1 MSKLMIERL
10 HLATTLIS
18 TYHNEHPLHP
28 PLPFFRLRPRQELH
42 ASSRSFL
49 VVLEGEKGSCYQ
61 DRVHDPKGRGI
72 VILIALI
79 RHRPHVSN
87 SRHHE
92 YDGDLALGFE
102 KIHFARPVLERSL
115 KAIHLSFLSLVVRIV
130 AYFVVYRLVL
140 LAIQHVYCL
149 QQSLIVAFFS
159 RKERIVRGP
168 QVARVSSISPA
179 STENGGKRPKKNGIF
194 EIGHPCGHFNV
205 SRHYLVT
212 KDSSLSRQF
221 WFERQVEARCHSC
234 FSTFLDVPNWQITK
248 LLKRAILKVRLP
260 VTGALNVF
268 LIRWWFKTFQTS
280 YRARASCL
288 CRVRMALPR
297 MSCRQNVVFYREPR
311 LPCKQMGVVCPR

>member
-1 MSKLMIERL
+1 MYTAYSKALLLPSSQGRSGLSEDPKSLESRASPQHRRRTEEKDQRKTESLKSVIP
-10 HLATTLIS
+10 AVIS
-18 TYHNEHPLHP
+18 T
-28 PLPFFRLRPRQELH
+28 
-42 ASSRSFL
+42 
-49 VVLEGEKGSCYQ
+49 
-61 DRVHDPKGRGI
+61 
-72 VILIALI
+72 
-79 RHRPHVSN
+79 
-87 SRHHE
+87 
-92 YDGDLALGFE
+92 
-102 KIHFARPVLERSL
+102 
-115 KAIHLSFLSLVVRIV
+115 
-130 AYFVVYRLVL
+130 
-140 LAIQHVYCL
+140 
-149 QQSLIVAFFS
+149 
-159 RKERIVRGP
+159 
-168 QVARVSSISPA
+168 
-179 STENGGKRPKKNGIF
+179 
-194 EIGHPCGHFNV
+194 

-234 FSTFLDVPNWQITK
+234 FSSFLDVPNWQITK